1 MQYLDQ
7 SRYQSFPRVVLLI
20 LLMVSLYACSTVPA
34 VNSLSQST
42 GNATSSAGTI
52 VSGYLV
58 ESDGVTPLYDA
69 TIAALSGQPS
79 TETNTSG
86 KSCPTPA
93 KPHITYTCTN
103 EDGSFS
109 LDLSQV
115 REFPVTI
122 SIEKLDEIQEI
133 TLALDDLNTDLGTIA
148 MVSDMPAK
156 KEKVAVV
163 MDFYNPL
170 QDIQEFLNANPSQTQ
185 DVKLQLINEYQ
196 NLYEINSEGRD
207 ISYPTFYSLFI
218 DADNNGK
225 ADIFNYDVVYINSR
239 QQSDLALLDQ
249 SLRKQLLDFISAGG
263 NLYITEWTVELE
275 KQEPSLDQ
283 YI

>member
-1 MQYLDQ
+1 MQYQDH
-7 SRYQSFPRVVLLI
+7 SSNKSFPRVILLVLL
-20 LLMVSLYACSTVPA
+20 LVSLYACSTAPA
-34 VNSLSQST
+34 VNTIAQST
-42 GNATSSAGTI
+42 NSETGKAGAI
-52 VSGYLV
+52 ISGYIV
-58 ESDGVTPLYDA
+58 ESDGATPLYDA
-69 TIAALSGQPS
+69 TVAVLSEQPAAVAD
-79 TETNTSG
+79 TNG

-93 KPHITYTCTN
+93 KPHVIYTCTN

-109 LDLSQV
+109 LDLSKV

-122 SIEKLDEIQEI
+122 TIEKLDEIQEI
-133 TLALDDLNTDLGTIA
+133 TLNLDDLNTDLGTITMMA
-148 MVSDMPAK
+148 DVPAS

-170 QDIQEFLNANPSQTQ
+170 QDIQEFLSANPSQTQ
-185 DVKLQLINEYQ
+185 DVKLQLMNEYQ
-196 NLYEINSEGRD
+196 NLYEINSDGRD

-239 QQSDLALLDQ
+239 QQSDLAQLDQ
-249 SLRKQLLDFISAGG
+249 SLRKQLLDYISAGG

>member
-1 MQYLDQ
+1 MQYPVQ
-7 SRYQSFPRVVLLI
+7 TNSKSFPRAILMILLI
-20 LLMVSLYACSTVPA
+20 FSLYACGTVPSINTAA
-34 VNSLSQST
+34 VT
-42 GNATSSAGTI
+42 TTASSAAGTMI
-52 VSGYLV
+52 SGYIV

-69 TIAALSGQPS
+69 TIAVLSEQAS
-79 TETNTSG
+79 AATNTSG

-93 KPHITYTCTN
+93 KPHAIYTCTN
-103 EDGSFS
+103 EDGSFT

-115 REFPVTI
+115 RVFPITLT
-122 SIEKLDEIQEI
+122 IEKLDEIQEI
-133 TLALDDLNTDLGTIA
+133 TLTLEDFNSNIGTIA
-148 MVSDMPAK
+148 MISEEPAS

-185 DVKLQLINEYQ
+185 DVKLQLMNEYQ
-196 NLYEINSEGRD
+196 NLYEINSDGRD
-207 ISYPTFYSLFI
+207 ISYPTFYSLFV
-218 DADNNGK
+218 DADNNGQ

-249 SLRKQLLDFISAGG
+249 SLRQQLLNYISSGG

-275 KQEPSLDQ
+275 KEEPSLDQ